1 MKEFQLSLPA
11 VISLLIAV
19 GISAISQI
27 NGHDFT
33 IEEAT
38 IEEIQ
43 RAFADERLTS
53 RMLVDFYLKQIEA
66 LNPVL
71 RSVVE
76 VNPEARDEADK
87 ADRRRRDGNVKRLS
101 LGGLD
106 GVPVLVKDTIATKDR
121 MNTTAGSYALVGSV
135 VARDAGVVEKL
146 RKAGAVILGK
156 ASLSEWYSFRSLGH
170 VPNGWCAR
178 AGQAVN
184 PYLASGETCGSS
196 SGSAISVAANM
207 VAVSL
212 GTETH
217 GSILCPS
224 DRNSVVGFKPT
235 VGLTTR
241 AGVIPIMSSHDTVGP
256 ITRTVSDAVYVLD
269 AIVGYDPR
277 DAEATSE
284 GSKFIPLGGYKQFLN
299 PNGSKGKRIGVVRT
313 PFADKFPSMQVFEN
327 HLHTLR
333 EKGGVIV
340 DDLEIADIDII
351 LSPKRSGELTVMLAD
366 FKLLLND
373 YLKELVSSP
382 VRSLADVIAFNNNHT
397 QLEKIK
403 EYGQSTFIQS
413 EKTNG
418 LGEKEKKAIETM
430 ANLSR
435 NGFEKLMEENELDA
449 IVTPGSGCASVL
461 AIGGYP
467 GITVPAGYNEDD
479 GMPFGICFGGLK
491 GTEAKLIEIA
501 YAFEQATMMRR
512 PPFPNSID
520 CQVSHSNI

>member
-178 AGQAVN
+178 AGQAV
-184 PYLASGETCGSS
+184 
-196 SGSAISVAANM
+196 
-207 VAVSL
+207 
-212 GTETH
+212 
-217 GSILCPS
+217 
-224 DRNSVVGFKPT
+224 
-235 VGLTTR
+235 
-241 AGVIPIMSSHDTVGP
+241 
-256 ITRTVSDAVYVLD
+256 
-269 AIVGYDPR
+269 
-277 DAEATSE
+277 
-284 GSKFIPLGGYKQFLN
+284 
-299 PNGSKGKRIGVVRT
+299 
-313 PFADKFPSMQVFEN
+313 
-327 HLHTLR
+327 
-333 EKGGVIV
+333 
-340 DDLEIADIDII
+340 
-351 LSPKRSGELTVMLAD
+351 
-366 FKLLLND
+366 
-373 YLKELVSSP
+373 VSSFKHNIYI
-382 VRSLADVIAFNNNHT
+382 SNYI
-397 QLEKIK
+397 
-403 EYGQSTFIQS
+403 
-413 EKTNG
+413 TN
-418 LGEKEKKAIETM
+418 
-430 ANLSR
+430 
-435 NGFEKLMEENELDA
+435 
-449 IVTPGSGCASVL
+449 
-461 AIGGYP
+461 
-467 GITVPAGYNEDD
+467 
-479 GMPFGICFGGLK
+479 
-491 GTEAKLIEIA
+491 
-501 YAFEQATMMRR
+501 
-512 PPFPNSID
+512 
-520 CQVSHSNI
+520 